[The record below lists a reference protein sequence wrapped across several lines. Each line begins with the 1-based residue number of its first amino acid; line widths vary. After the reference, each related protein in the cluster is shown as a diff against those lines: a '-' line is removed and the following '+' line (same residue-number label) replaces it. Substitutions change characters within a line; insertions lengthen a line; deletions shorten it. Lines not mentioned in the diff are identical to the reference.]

1 MEIPMSRFTGFSE
14 KSFFLKKNWNM
25 GEVAV
30 GCDAMAVNFLKESDS
45 TDCSMR
51 VLERLD
57 FQSDVM

>member
-1 MEIPMSRFTGFSE
+1 
-14 KSFFLKKNWNM
+14 M

-30 GCDAMAVNFLKESDS
+30 GCDAMALNFLKELDS

-57 FQSDVM
+57 LQSDVM